1 MYLYILL
8 AIVSSLFQITDNYC
22 PDGLVYEES
31 SNGFAK
37 CSFPFSVDCEGRPE
51 LQPPKPT
58 RYCPRQ
64 NGYFAH
70 EDPTVSFF
78 SKKSCLETTHVKEI
92 ELCSKYFLT
101 FFKMFSEIS
110 FSLTKWSM

>member
-1 MYLYILL
+1 MLE
-8 AIVSSLFQITDNYC
+8 IVSSLFQITDNYC

-70 EDPTVSFF
+70 EDPTVRFF
-78 SKKSCLETTHVKEI
+78 FQKKVVWRQH
-92 ELCSKYFLT
+92 
-101 FFKMFSEIS
+101 M
-110 FSLTKWSM
+110 